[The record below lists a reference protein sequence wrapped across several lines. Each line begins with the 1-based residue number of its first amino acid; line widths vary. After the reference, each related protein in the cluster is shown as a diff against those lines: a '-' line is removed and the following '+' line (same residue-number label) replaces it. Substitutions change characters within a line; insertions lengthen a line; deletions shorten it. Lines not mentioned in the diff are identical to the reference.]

1 MGRCKICGKKGFFLQ
16 IYGSGRC
23 KKCEEKYLNE
33 QRRLKRIEEEK
44 RVRLEEERLEKEKS
58 EIQDA
63 KKQLYKILDMIIL
76 LDGELYLVLT
86 DDCEKFL
93 PIIDKRIEQSCE
105 LCELIWNAKKNPY
118 FFDVLKQYAYSNDEK
133 KKYRLLGIQCGLR
146 NQFEMEYQD
155 PGFLA
160 INYLEHFSDEFE
172 KAWKKEKKEVE
183 KYLNKKKC
191 PKAKSNSITDF
202 KGKVKNG
209 VEKDSRE
216 ENDLNKRNFEILPD
230 CVITDIE
237 TSGLIYNKNSII
249 EIAAIKVINGKI
261 METYSSL
268 IHRDKPLSSKITNL
282 TGITTKMLR
291 DCEKDV
297 DEVMSEYRDFI
308 GDLPLVGHNI
318 EGFDIKFI
326 NEAYLKVWGEE
337 IKNQSVDTLKLSYEY
352 FDDVESHKLGDLAD
366 YAEIPKGSSHRA
378 LGDCETTLCL
388 YEYMMKK
395 AMSIFL
401 NWSKKGKK
409 IDESNMD
416 YPKYIKSLYP
426 LERCS
431 EYHRK
436 IMTSGYLEKAKPE
449 ELLNTFKAQ
458 ELKDILQERS
468 LPIKGAKAVLIS
480 RIIENMDISDLD
492 LPEVYVPS
500 KKGIEFLN
508 LEGNI

>member
-1 MGRCKICGKKGFFLQ
+1 MGKCKICGKKGLFLKVNEF
-16 IYGSGRC
+16 GRC
-23 KKCEEKYLNE
+23 KECERKYLYE
-33 QRRLKRIEEEK
+33 QSERRRIEEEK
-44 RVRLEEERLEKEKS
+44 RIEKEKKQQEKKTKIHS
-58 EIQDA
+58 A
-63 KKQLYKILDMIIL
+63 KKQLHKILDMLIL
-76 LDGELYLVLT
+76 LDTELYHALT
-86 DDCEKFL
+86 DDCERFL
-93 PIIDKRIEQSCE
+93 PQIEERIE
-105 LCELIWNAKKNPY
+105 LCDLYREQIWKAKKNPY
-118 FFDVLKQYAYSNDEK
+118 FIQVLKKYAYSKNDLK
-133 KKYRLLGIQCGLR
+133 KHQLLDIQCGIR
-146 NQFEMEYQD
+146 NEIEHSHD
-155 PGFLA
+155 PDFFA
-160 INYLEHFSDEFE
+160 IFYLERFYNEYKE
-172 KAWKKEKKEVE
+172 AWKEKKKEVE
-183 KYLNKKKC
+183 KYLKNKKS
-191 PKAKSNSITDF
+191 SNSNRQAVSEHISE
-202 KGKVKNG
+202 KNAEMHEQNKIY
-209 VEKDSRE
+209 EKI
-216 ENDLNKRNFEILPD
+216 FEVLPD

-268 IHRDKPLSSKITNL
+268 IHRDKLLSSKITNL

-436 IMTSGYLEKAKPE
+436 IMTSGYLEKAQPE
-449 ELLNTFKAQ
+449 ELLNTFKVQ

-500 KKGIEFLN
+500 KKGIDFLN